1 MIGVWMVDIEDA
13 IIAKLESHGE
23 TFEILIDPK
32 VVNLLKEG
40 KEANLYEHMVI
51 DEIFKNAHKGTKSPE
66 DKIKEVFGTNDVV
79 EVAKQIIL
87 KGEIQLTAQQRKE
100 MLENKRKRIV
110 SEIARNAIN
119 PQTGGPH
126 TAERISMAME
136 EAKVHIDPF
145 KPVEQQ
151 INQVLDKL
159 RPLIPI
165 RFEKIK
171 IAIKLSGDEYGKCYD
186 DIIHFGK
193 IMKEEW
199 EPNGSWIGVVE
210 IPAGMRDDFYGR
222 LNEKTKGNAQTKQL
236 KN

>member
-1 MIGVWMVDIEDA
+1 VIGVWMVDIEDA

-119 PQTGGPH
+119 PQTGRSAHCRAHLHGH
-126 TAERISMAME
+126 GRGQGA
-136 EAKVHIDPF
+136 H
-145 KPVEQQ
+145 
-151 INQVLDKL
+151 
-159 RPLIPI
+159 RPLQTG
-165 RFEKIK
+165 RAADQSGAGQ
-171 IAIKLSGDEYGKCYD
+171 IAALDPDQVRED
-186 DIIHFGK
+186 QD
-193 IMKEEW
+193 
-199 EPNGSWIGVVE
+199 
-210 IPAGMRDDFYGR
+210 RDQALR
-222 LNEKTKGNAQTKQL
+222 
-236 KN
+236 